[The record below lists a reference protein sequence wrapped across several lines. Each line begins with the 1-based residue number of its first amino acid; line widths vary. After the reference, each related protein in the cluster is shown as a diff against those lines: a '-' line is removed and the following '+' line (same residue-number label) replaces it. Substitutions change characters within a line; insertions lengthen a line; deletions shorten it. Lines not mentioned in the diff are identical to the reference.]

1 MTKRDFNKLLADYI
15 DAKAAAENAKKAADG
30 LKNAILK
37 ELDRRGVDEF
47 NAGNHVAKRT
57 ESNQI
62 RLDSKAIRDEF
73 PEIYIEYGKNIVS
86 VRLTVK

>member
-15 DAKAAAENAKKAADG
+15 DAKTAAENAKKAADD

-37 ELDRRGVDEF
+37 ELDRRGVDEY
-47 NAGNHVAKRT
+47 NAGDHVAKRT

-73 PEIYIEYGKNIVS
+73 PEIYIEYGKNVIS

>member
-1 MTKRDFNKLLADYI
+1 MTKRNFDKLMRDYI
-15 DAKAAAENAKKAADG
+15 DAKKAADDAKKAADN

-47 NAGNHVAKRT
+47 NAGEHVAKRT
-57 ESNQI
+57 ESNQV

-73 PEIYIEYGKNIVS
+73 PEIYIEYGKNVVS
-86 VRLTVK
+86 IRLTVK

>member
-1 MTKRDFNKLLADYI
+1 MTKRDFNKLMADYI
-15 DAKAAAENAKKAADG
+15 DAKTAADDAKKAADN
-30 LKNAILK
+30 LKNAILR
-37 ELDRRGVDEF
+37 ELDRRNVDEF
-47 NAGNHVAKRT
+47 NAGEHVAKRT

-73 PEIYIEYGKNIVS
+73 PEIYIEYGKNVIS